1 MLLLHEFTTFYT
13 VTTGKNGGLGP
24 CGYRPC
30 FVCAV
35 HSWLAV
41 STPWQGP
48 TRGILQL
55 PNQWRFHLRPH
66 TSLLRLYGYLPHCY
80 WSPHQFLTPLCLI
93 SRLPIFLYFVFVLYD
108 FYYGRSIFRFLF
120 AHTLYYFGTLLN
132 TLICQLKILSY
143 MFINYVRPL
152 MMRNIK
158 FRSFFKCICTCNTNL
173 WWLLRILKRRFW
185 ANNMIKP

>member
-93 SRLPIFLYFVFVLYD
+93 SRLPIFLYFVFVLYVFTMVEAFFD
-108 FYYGRSIFRFLF
+108 FYLPTRYITLAHYLTHSFVNWKFCRTCLLITCDPWWWEISSSEVFLNAF
-120 AHTLYYFGTLLN
+120 VHAT
-132 TLICQLKILSY
+132 Q
-143 MFINYVRPL
+143 
-152 MMRNIK
+152 
-158 FRSFFKCICTCNTNL
+158 TCDD
-173 WWLLRILKRRFW
+173 F
-185 ANNMIKP
+185 